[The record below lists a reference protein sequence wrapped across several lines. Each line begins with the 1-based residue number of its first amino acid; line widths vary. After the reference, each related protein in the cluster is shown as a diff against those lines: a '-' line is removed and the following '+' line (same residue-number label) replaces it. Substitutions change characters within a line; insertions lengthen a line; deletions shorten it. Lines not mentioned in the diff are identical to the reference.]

1 MFALGF
7 AGLVGRSERA
17 TREGV
22 TRRDSVAL
30 TGEDGY
36 TVATQG
42 FYEAD
47 FVNTRRVINY
57 SLFSGWVYSK
67 LDDKV
72 SVAGPELFLVRLTD
86 RSLSFF

>member
-1 MFALGF
+1 MFP
-7 AGLVGRSERA
+7 
-17 TREGV
+17 
-22 TRRDSVAL
+22 
-30 TGEDGY
+30 
-36 TVATQG
+36 TQG
-42 FYEAD
+42 FFYEAD

-72 SVAGPELFLVRLTD
+72 SVAGPERFLVRLTD

>member
-1 MFALGF
+1 MFP
-7 AGLVGRSERA
+7 
-17 TREGV
+17 
-22 TRRDSVAL
+22 
-30 TGEDGY
+30 
-36 TVATQG
+36 TQG
-42 FYEAD
+42 FFYEAD